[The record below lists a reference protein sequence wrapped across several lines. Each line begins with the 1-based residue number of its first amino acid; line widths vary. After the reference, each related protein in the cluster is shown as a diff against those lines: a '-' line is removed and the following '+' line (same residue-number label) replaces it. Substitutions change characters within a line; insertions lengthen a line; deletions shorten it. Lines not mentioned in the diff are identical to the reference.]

1 MKTELL
7 APAGSFDCFK
17 QALYNGADAIYLA
30 TERFG
35 ARAYAKNLT
44 LDELKKA
51 LILANELNKK
61 IYVTV
66 NTIIKENELNDAK
79 LYLNKLYELGVDG
92 IIVTDFALV
101 NYIINN
107 LKGMECHIST
117 QSGLKDLEDVRFFE
131 NLGANRCVLARENTF
146 EEIKYIKENS
156 NMPLEVFA
164 YGALCVSYSGGCL
177 FSSLLSLRSGNRG
190 RCSQNCRRLYQIY
203 KDDKLFKDFGYH
215 LSMRD
220 LNTSSYF
227 PKLKAIG
234 VDSLKIEGR
243 MKSEDY
249 VKTVT
254 NELRKKLD
262 DDTYNPTLDNVFHR
276 NYTKG
281 FIFGEDKSNIVDSS
295 KRTNE
300 GAYIGKILSYDNNLT
315 KIKLERELN
324 IKDRI
329 RIEGKEDYYFTI
341 DKIFNEK
348 KLEINS
354 SNSICYLNIFNKL
367 PIGSKI
373 YKMIDS
379 SIDLTINNDY
389 KLGIIIKAYGKP
401 NSNLTLSTNIN
412 GKTFTYKSDFIINE
426 SLNRPLDK
434 DSLFKQLSKLSDTS
448 FYLKDIEF
456 NLTNNCFIVIKDI
469 NEARRNLILQIED
482 YYQNKRIFNNQIENK
497 FDLEFKENDLEIVA
511 KCRTKEQYETLKE
524 LGIKTIYY
532 KNYIPYVDAKYN
544 EIDQDYILAGNYG
557 AIDYY
562 KNKLIT
568 CDYSF
573 NAINSEAIYNLLKSG
588 ASFITLSLEMDYEL
602 IKETINSFK
611 NKYGFNPPVEMVCYG
626 KENLMTLKYCPLKKY
641 GECGKCNEHSY
652 YLKDEIAKFPIYHEG
667 CITHIINDKALNLVD
682 DLDKITPL
690 IKRIRLDFTI
700 ENKDEII
707 KIVNQFKNSLNGE
720 KNQFDNK
727 LNTRGYFKRAIL

>member
-44 LDELKKA
+44 LDELQKA
-51 LILANELNKK
+51 LILAHSIGKK

-79 LYLNKLYELGVDG
+79 MYLNKLYELGVDG

-107 LKGMECHIST
+107 LPGMETHIST
-117 QSGLKDLEDVRFFE
+117 QSGLKDLEDIRFFE
-131 NLGANRCVLARENTF
+131 DLKANRCVLARENSF
-146 EEIKYIKENS
+146 EEIKHIKENS
-156 NMPLEVFA
+156 SMPLEVFA

-203 KDDKLFKDFGYH
+203 KDDKLFQDFGYH

-220 LNTSSYF
+220 LNTSSNF
-227 PKLKAIG
+227 KKLKAIG

-254 NELRKKLD
+254 SELRHKLD
-262 DDTYNPTLDNVFHR
+262 DDSYNPTLDNVFHR

-281 FIFGEDKSNIVDSS
+281 FIFGEDRSDIVDSS

-300 GAYIGKILSYDNNLT
+300 GAFIGKILGYENNLA
-315 KIKLERELN
+315 KIKLERPLK

-329 RIEGKEDYYFTI
+329 RIEAKEDYYFTI
-341 DKIFNEK
+341 DKLFNESK
-348 KLEINS
+348 KEINES
-354 SNSICYLNIFNKL
+354 KGICYINIYNKQQV
-367 PIGSKI
+367 GSKI
-373 YKMIDS
+373 YKMVDS
-379 SIDLTINNDY
+379 SIDLSIDNKY
-389 KLGIIIKAYGKP
+389 KLGIVIKAYGKVDSP
-401 NSNLTLSTNIN
+401 LTLTTTIN
-412 GKTFTYKSDFIINE
+412 GKSFTAKSESIILE

-434 DSLFKQLSKLSDTS
+434 DALFKQLSKLNETS

-456 NLTNNCFIVIKDI
+456 NLTNDCFMVIKDI
-469 NEARRNLILQIED
+469 NEVRRNLINQIED
-482 YYQNKRIFNNQIENK
+482 YFQYKRVLPNINDNKLSLENS
-497 FDLEFKENDLEIVA
+497 DDEFEIVA
-511 KCRTKEQYETLKE
+511 KCRTDEQYEALKE
-524 LGIKTIYY
+524 LGINKIYY
-532 KNYIPYVDAKYN
+532 KNYIPYVEAKYN
-544 EIDQDYILAGNYG
+544 DKNENYILAGNYG
-557 AIDYY
+557 AMHYY
-562 KNKLIT
+562 KDKNIT

-573 NAINSEAIYNLLKSG
+573 NAINSEAIYNLLKCG
-588 ASFITLSLEMDYEL
+588 AKYVTLSLEMDYDL
-602 IKETINSFK
+602 IKETTTSFK
-611 NKYGFNPPVEMVCYG
+611 NKYGFDAPIEIVVYG
-626 KENLMTLKYCPLKKY
+626 RENLMTTKYCPLKKH
-641 GECGKCNEHSY
+641 GECGNCNNHEY
-652 YLKDEIAKFPIYHEG
+652 YLKDDFAKFPIYHEG
-667 CITHIINDKALNLVD
+667 CITHIINDKPLSLVD
-682 DLDKITPL
+682 DLDKLLPL
-690 IKRIRLDFTI
+690 TKKIRLDFTI
-700 ENKDEII
+700 ESKDEV
-707 KIVNQFKNSLNGE
+707 KDIVNKFKAALNGK
-720 KNQFDNK
+720 KNQFDK
-727 LNTRGYFKRAIL
+727 ELNTRGYFKRPIL

>member
-44 LDELKKA
+44 LDELQKA
-51 LILANELNKK
+51 LILAHSIGKK

-79 LYLNKLYELGVDG
+79 MYLNKLYELGVDG

-107 LKGMECHIST
+107 LPGMETHIST
-117 QSGLKDLEDVRFFE
+117 QSGLKDLEDIRFFE
-131 NLGANRCVLARENTF
+131 DLKANRCVLARENSF
-146 EEIKYIKENS
+146 EEIKHIKENS
-156 NMPLEVFA
+156 SMPLEVFA

-203 KDDKLFKDFGYH
+203 KDDKLFQDFGYH

-220 LNTSSYF
+220 LNTSSNF
-227 PKLKAIG
+227 KKLKAIG

-254 NELRKKLD
+254 SELRHKLD
-262 DDTYNPTLDNVFHR
+262 DDSYNPTLDNVFHR

-281 FIFGEDKSNIVDSS
+281 FIFGEDRSDIVDSS

-300 GAYIGKILSYDNNLT
+300 GAFIGKILGYENNLA
-315 KIKLERELN
+315 KIKLERPLK

-329 RIEGKEDYYFTI
+329 RIEAKEDYYFTI
-341 DKIFNEK
+341 DKLFNESK
-348 KLEINS
+348 KEINES
-354 SNSICYLNIFNKL
+354 KGICYINIYNKQQV
-367 PIGSKI
+367 GSKI
-373 YKMIDS
+373 YKMVDS
-379 SIDLTINNDY
+379 SIDLTIDNKY
-389 KLGIIIKAYGKP
+389 KLGIVIKAYGKVDSP
-401 NSNLTLSTNIN
+401 LTLTTTIN
-412 GKTFTYKSDFIINE
+412 GKSFTAKSESIILE

-434 DSLFKQLSKLSDTS
+434 DALFKQLSKLNETS

-456 NLTNNCFIVIKDI
+456 NLTNDCFMVIKDI
-469 NEARRNLILQIED
+469 NEVRRNLINQIED
-482 YYQNKRIFNNQIENK
+482 YFQYKRVLPNINDNKLSLENS
-497 FDLEFKENDLEIVA
+497 DDEFEIVA
-511 KCRTKEQYETLKE
+511 KCRTDEQYEALKE
-524 LGIKTIYY
+524 LGINKIYY
-532 KNYIPYVDAKYN
+532 KNYIPYVEAKYN
-544 EIDQDYILAGNYG
+544 DKNENYILAGNYG
-557 AIDYY
+557 AMHYY
-562 KNKLIT
+562 KDKNIT

-573 NAINSEAIYNLLKSG
+573 NAINSEAIYNLLKCG
-588 ASFITLSLEMDYEL
+588 AKYVTLSLEMDYDL
-602 IKETINSFK
+602 IKETTTSFK
-611 NKYGFNPPVEMVCYG
+611 NKYGFDAPIEIVVYG
-626 KENLMTLKYCPLKKY
+626 RENLMTTKYCPLKKH
-641 GECGKCNEHSY
+641 GECGKCNNHQY
-652 YLKDEIAKFPIYHEG
+652 YLKDDFAKFPIYHEG
-667 CITHIINDKALNLVD
+667 CITHIINDKPLSLVD
-682 DLDKITPL
+682 DLDKLLPL
-690 IKRIRLDFTI
+690 TNKTRLDFTI
-700 ENKDEII
+700 ESKDEVI
-707 KIVNQFKNSLNGE
+707 KIVNEFKDALNGK
-720 KNQFDNK
+720 KNQFNK
-727 LNTRGYFKRAIL
+727 EKDTRGYFKRPIL

>member
-44 LDELKKA
+44 LDELKNA
-51 LILANELNKK
+51 LILAHSLNKK

-79 LYLNKLYELGVDG
+79 LYLNRLYELGVDG
-92 IIVTDFALV
+92 VIVTDFALV

-107 LKGMECHIST
+107 LPNMEAHIST

-131 NLGANRCVLARENTF
+131 HLGAKRCVLARENTF

-156 NMPLEVFA
+156 KMPLEVFA

-203 KDDKLFKDFGYH
+203 KDDKLFQDFGYH

-220 LNTSSYF
+220 LNTSANF

-234 VDSLKIEGR
+234 IDSLKIEGR

-254 NELRKKLD
+254 SELRKKLD
-262 DDTYNPTLDNVFHR
+262 DDSYNPTLDNVFHR

-281 FIFGEDKSNIVDSS
+281 FIFGEDKSNIVDAS

-300 GAYIGKILSYDNNLT
+300 GAYIGKIISYENNLA
-315 KIKLERELN
+315 KIKLERPLAL
-324 IKDRI
+324 KDRI
-329 RIEGKEDYYFTI
+329 RIEAKEDYYFTI
-341 DKIFNEK
+341 DKIFNENK
-348 KLEINS
+348 KEINES
-354 SNSICYLNIFNKL
+354 KSICYLNIYNKQ

-373 YKMIDS
+373 FKMVDS
-379 SIDLTINNDY
+379 SIDLTIDNKY
-389 KLGIIIKAYGKP
+389 KEGIIIKAFGKVDSP
-401 NSNLTLSTNIN
+401 LTITTTIH
-412 GKTFTYKSDFIINE
+412 GKSFSAKSDSLIQQ

-434 DSLFKQLSKLSDTS
+434 EALYKQLAKLNETS

-456 NLTNNCFIVIKDI
+456 NLTNDCFMVIKDI
-469 NEARRNLILQIED
+469 NETRRKLI
-482 YYQNKRIFNNQIENK
+482 NQIEEYFQYSRTIEEIKNENI
-497 FDLEFKENDLEIVA
+497 DLHFEDDDFEIVA
-511 KCRTKEQYETLKE
+511 KCRTAEQYEALNE
-524 LGIKTIYY
+524 LGINKIYY
-532 KNYIPYVDAKYN
+532 KNYIPYVEAKYN
-544 EIDQDYILAGNYG
+544 AIEDSYILAGNYG
-557 AIDYY
+557 AMNYY
-562 KNKLIT
+562 KDKEIT

-573 NAINSEAIYNLLKSG
+573 NAINSEAIYDLLKQG
-588 ASFITLSLEMDYEL
+588 ARYITLSLEMDYDL
-602 IKETINSFK
+602 IKETTTSFK
-611 NKYGFNPPVEMVCYG
+611 NKYGFNAPIEIVAYG
-626 KENLMTLKYCPLKKY
+626 RENLMTTKYCPLKKF
-641 GECGKCNEHSY
+641 GECGECNKHQY

-667 CITHIINDKALNLVD
+667 CITHIINDKPLNLVD
-682 DLDKITPL
+682 DLDKLSALTN
-690 IKRIRLDFTI
+690 KIRLDFTI
-700 ENKDEII
+700 EGKDEVI
-707 KIVNQFKNSLNGE
+707 KIVNEFKNALNGK
-720 KNQFDNK
+720 KNQFDKEND
-727 LNTRGYFKRAIL
+727 TRGYFKRPIL

>member
-7 APAGSFDCFK
+7 APAGSFECFK

-30 TERFG
+30 TEKFG

-44 LDELKKA
+44 LDELAKA
-51 LILANELNKK
+51 LVLAHSINKK

-92 IIVTDFALV
+92 VIVTDFALV

-107 LKGMECHIST
+107 LPNMEAHIST

-131 NLGANRCVLARENTF
+131 DLGAKRCVLARENSF

-156 NMPLEVFA
+156 KMPLEVFA

-203 KDDKLFKDFGYH
+203 KDDKLFQDFGYH

-220 LNTSSYF
+220 LNTSSNF
-227 PKLKAIG
+227 PKLKGIG

-254 NELRKKLD
+254 SELRKKLD
-262 DDTYNPTLDNVFHR
+262 DDSYNPTLDNVFHR

-281 FIFGEDKSNIVDSS
+281 FIFGEDRSNIVDSS

-300 GAYIGKILSYDNNLT
+300 GAYIGKILGYENNLA
-315 KIKLERELN
+315 KIKLERPLAL
-324 IKDRI
+324 KDRI
-329 RIEGKEDYYFTI
+329 RIEAKEDYYFTI
-341 DKIFNEK
+341 DKIFNENK
-348 KLEINS
+348 KEINES
-354 SNSICYLNIFNKL
+354 KSICYLNIYNKQ
-367 PIGSKI
+367 PVGSKI
-373 YKMIDS
+373 FKMVDS
-379 SIDLTINNDY
+379 SIDLAITNEF
-389 KLGIIIKAYGKP
+389 KEGIIIKAYGKVDTP
-401 NSNLTLSTNIN
+401 LTLTTTIHNIS
-412 GKTFTYKSDFIINE
+412 FSAKSDVLIQE

-434 DSLFKQLSKLSDTS
+434 ESLFKQLNKLNETS

-456 NLTNNCFIVIKDI
+456 NLSNNCFMVIKEI
-469 NEARRNLILQIED
+469 NEVRRKLISQIED
-482 YYQNKRIFNNQIENK
+482 YFQYKREIKEIKSEK
-497 FDLEFKENDLEIVA
+497 IDLNIPSEDFEIVA
-511 KCRTKEQYETLKE
+511 KCRTDEQYEALKE
-524 LGIKTIYY
+524 LGINKIYY
-532 KNYIPYVDAKYN
+532 KNYIPYVEAKYN
-544 EIDQDYILAGNYG
+544 DLESNYILAGNYG
-557 AIDYY
+557 AMHYY
-562 KNKLIT
+562 NNKDIT

-573 NAINSEAIYNLLKSG
+573 NAINSEAIYDLLKSG
-588 ASFITLSLEMDYEL
+588 AKYVTLSLEMDYDL
-602 IKETINSFK
+602 IKDVTTSFK
-611 NKYGFNPPVEMVCYG
+611 NKYGFEAPIEIVAYG
-626 KENLMTLKYCPLKKY
+626 RENLMTTKYCPLKKF
-641 GECGKCNEHSY
+641 GECGKCNSHQY

-667 CITHIINDKALNLVD
+667 CITHIINDKPLNLVD
-682 DLDKITPL
+682 DLDKLASLTN
-690 IKRIRLDFTI
+690 KIRLDFTI
-700 ENKDEII
+700 ESKVEVI
-707 KIVNQFKNSLNGE
+707 KIINEFKNAINGK
-720 KNQFDNK
+720 KNQFNK
-727 LNTRGYFKRAIL
+727 ELDTRGYFKRPIL

>member
-44 LDELKKA
+44 LDELKNA
-51 LILANELNKK
+51 LILAHSIGKK

-66 NTIIKENELNDAK
+66 NTIIKENELEEAK

-101 NYIINN
+101 NHIINN
-107 LKGMECHIST
+107 LKPMECHIST

-131 NLGANRCVLARENTF
+131 NLKANRCVLARENTF

-156 NMPLEVFA
+156 NMPLEVFG

-203 KDDKLFKDFGYH
+203 KDDKLFKDYGYH

-220 LNTSSYF
+220 LNTSSNF
-227 PKLKAIG
+227 KKLKSIG

-254 NELRKKLD
+254 SELRKKLD
-262 DDTYNPTLDNVFHR
+262 DDSYNPTLDNVFHR

-281 FIFGEDKSNIVDSS
+281 FIFGEDKSEIVDSS

-300 GAYIGKILSYDNNLT
+300 GAFIGTIIGYDKGLA
-315 KIKLERELN
+315 KIKLTRELS

-329 RIEGKEDYYFTI
+329 RIENKEDYYFTI
-341 DKIFNEK
+341 DKIYNESK
-348 KLEINS
+348 KEINNS
-354 SNSICYLNIFNKL
+354 SSICYLNIFKKL
-367 PIGSKI
+367 PINSKI
-373 YKMIDS
+373 YKMVDS
-379 SIDLTINNDY
+379 KIDLTITNDY
-389 KLGIIIKAYGKP
+389 KEGIIIKAYGSISKP
-401 NSNLTLSTNIN
+401 LTLSTTIN
-412 GKTFTYKSDFIINE
+412 GKCFKAVSDAIFEE

-434 DSLFKQLSKLSDTS
+434 DTLYKQLSKLNDTS

-456 NLTNNCFIVIKDI
+456 NIQDNCFMVIKDI
-469 NEARRNLILQIED
+469 NEARRKLVNEIEN
-482 YYQNKRIFNNQIENK
+482 YFLNSRTLNNNQIDESNLY
-497 FDLEFKENDLEIVA
+497 FDDLDLEIVA
-511 KCRTKEQYETLKE
+511 KCRTQEQYDALKE

-532 KNYIPYVDAKYN
+532 KNYIPYVNAKYENIN
-544 EIDQDYILAGNYG
+544 EDFILAGNYG
-557 AIDYY
+557 ALNYY
-562 KNKLIT
+562 KNKNIT

-573 NAINSEAIYNLLKSG
+573 NAINSEAIYNLLKNG
-588 ASFITLSLEMDYEL
+588 ASSVTLSLEMDYEL

-611 NKYGFNPPVEMVCYG
+611 NKYKFNPPLEMVCYG
-626 KENLMTLKYCPLKKY
+626 KENLMTLKYCPLKKH
-641 GECGKCNEHSY
+641 GECGKCNLHTY
-652 YLKDEIAKFPIYHEG
+652 YLKDEFGKFPLYHDG

-690 IKRIRLDFTI
+690 IKRIRLDFTT
-700 ENKDEII
+700 ESKDDVI
-707 KIVNQFKNSLNGE
+707 KIVNEYKNALKGV
-720 KNQFDNK
+720 KNQFDK
-727 LNTRGYFKRAIL
+727 ETNTRGYFKRPIL

>member
-7 APAGSFDCFK
+7 APAGSFECFK

-44 LDELKKA
+44 LDELKEA
-51 LILANELNKK
+51 LILAHSLNKK

-66 NTIIKENELNDAK
+66 NTIIKENELEEAK

-92 IIVTDFALV
+92 VIVTDFALV

-107 LKGMECHIST
+107 LNEMEAHIST

-131 NLGANRCVLARENTF
+131 KIGAKRCVLARENSF

-156 NMPLEVFA
+156 KMPIEVFG

-203 KDDKLFKDFGYH
+203 KDDKLFQDFGYH

-254 NELRKKLD
+254 SELRHKLD
-262 DDTYNPTLDNVFHR
+262 DDSYNPTLDNVFHR

-300 GAYIGKILSYDNNLT
+300 GAFIGKILGYENNLA
-315 KIKLERELN
+315 KIKLQRPLS

-329 RIEGKEDYYFTI
+329 RIEAKEDYYFTI
-341 DKIFNEK
+341 DKLFNESK
-348 KLEINS
+348 KEIKES
-354 SNSICYLNIFNKL
+354 SSICYINIYNKQ
-367 PIGSKI
+367 PVGSKI
-373 YKMIDS
+373 FKMVDS
-379 SIDLTINNDY
+379 SIDLTITNKY
-389 KLGIIIKAYGKP
+389 KEKIIIKAYGKVSSP
-401 NSNLTLSTNIN
+401 LTITTTIY
-412 GKTFTYKSDFIINE
+412 GKTFTAKSDSLLEE

-434 DSLFKQLSKLSDTS
+434 ESLFKQLSKLNDTS
-448 FYLKDIEF
+448 FYLGDIEF
-456 NLTNNCFIVIKDI
+456 NLTDNCFMVIKDI
-469 NEARRNLILQIED
+469 NETRRKLIDEINN
-482 YYQNKRIFNNQIENK
+482 YFQNSRAINNIKALSNDLKIEN
-497 FDLEFKENDLEIVA
+497 DEFELVA
-511 KCRTKEQYETLKE
+511 KCRTDEQYEALKE
-524 LGIKTIYY
+524 LGINKIYY

-544 EIDQDYILAGNYG
+544 DIENNYILAGNYG
-557 AIDYY
+557 AINHYSD
-562 KNKLIT
+562 KEIT

-573 NAINSEAIYNLLKSG
+573 NAINSEAIYNLLKCG
-588 ASFITLSLEMDYEL
+588 AKYVTLSLEMDYDL
-602 IKETINSFK
+602 IKETTTSFK
-611 NKYGFNPPVEMVCYG
+611 NKFGFNAPIEIVAYG
-626 KENLMTLKYCPLKKY
+626 KENLMTTKYCPLKKH
-641 GECGKCNEHSY
+641 GECGKCNNHQY
-652 YLKDEIAKFPIYHEG
+652 YLKDDFAKFPIYHEG
-667 CITHIINDKALNLVD
+667 CITHIINDKPLNLVD
-682 DLDKITPL
+682 DLDKLLPL
-690 IKRIRLDFTI
+690 TNKIRLDFTI
-700 ENKDEII
+700 ESKDEVIR
-707 KIVNQFKNSLNGE
+707 IVNEFKNALNGK
-720 KNQFDNK
+720 KNQFNK
-727 LNTRGYFKRAIL
+727 EKDTRGYFKRPIL

>member
-44 LDELKKA
+44 LDELQKA
-51 LILANELNKK
+51 LILAHSIGKK

-79 LYLNKLYELGVDG
+79 MYLNKLYELGVDG

-107 LKGMECHIST
+107 LPGMEAHIST
-117 QSGLKDLEDVRFFE
+117 QSGLKDLEDIRFFE
-131 NLGANRCVLARENTF
+131 DLKANRCVLARENSF
-146 EEIKYIKENS
+146 EEIKHIKENS
-156 NMPLEVFA
+156 SMPLEVFA

-203 KDDKLFKDFGYH
+203 KDDKLFQDFGYH

-220 LNTSSYF
+220 LNTSSNF
-227 PKLKAIG
+227 KKLKAIG

-254 NELRKKLD
+254 SELRHKLD
-262 DDTYNPTLDNVFHR
+262 DDSYNPTLDNVFHR

-281 FIFGEDKSNIVDSS
+281 FIFGEDRSDIVDSS

-300 GAYIGKILSYDNNLT
+300 GAFIGKILGYENNLA
-315 KIKLERELN
+315 KIKLERPLK

-329 RIEGKEDYYFTI
+329 RIEAKEDYYFTI
-341 DKIFNEK
+341 DKLFNESK
-348 KLEINS
+348 KEINES
-354 SNSICYLNIFNKL
+354 KGICYINIYNKQQV
-367 PIGSKI
+367 GSKI
-373 YKMIDS
+373 YKMVDS
-379 SIDLTINNDY
+379 SIDLTIDNKY
-389 KLGIIIKAYGKP
+389 KLGIVIKAYGKVDSP
-401 NSNLTLSTNIN
+401 LTLTTTIN
-412 GKTFTYKSDFIINE
+412 GKSFTAKSESLILE

-434 DSLFKQLSKLSDTS
+434 DALFKQLSKLNETS

-456 NLTNNCFIVIKDI
+456 NLTNDCFMVIKDI
-469 NEARRNLILQIED
+469 NEVRRNLINQIED
-482 YYQNKRIFNNQIENK
+482 YFQYKRVLPNVESNKVSLENN
-497 FDLEFKENDLEIVA
+497 DDEFEIVA
-511 KCRTKEQYETLKE
+511 KCRTDEQYEALKE
-524 LGIKTIYY
+524 LGINKIYY
-532 KNYIPYVDAKYN
+532 KNYIPYVEAKYN
-544 EIDQDYILAGNYG
+544 DKNEDYILAGNYG
-557 AIDYY
+557 AMHYY
-562 KNKLIT
+562 KNKDIT

-573 NAINSEAIYNLLKSG
+573 NAINSEAIYNLLKCG
-588 ASFITLSLEMDYEL
+588 AKYVTPSLEMDYDL
-602 IKETINSFK
+602 IKETTTSFK
-611 NKYGFNPPVEMVCYG
+611 NKYGFDAPIEIVAYG
-626 KENLMTLKYCPLKKY
+626 RENLMTTKYCPLKKH
-641 GECGKCNEHSY
+641 GECGNCNNHEY
-652 YLKDEIAKFPIYHEG
+652 YLKDDFAKFPIYHEG
-667 CITHIINDKALNLVD
+667 CITHIINDKPLSLVD
-682 DLDKITPL
+682 DLDKLLPL
-690 IKRIRLDFTI
+690 TKKIRLDFTI
-700 ENKDEII
+700 ESKDEV
-707 KIVNQFKNSLNGE
+707 KDIVNKFKAALNGK
-720 KNQFDNK
+720 KNQFDK
-727 LNTRGYFKRAIL
+727 ELNTRGYFKRPIL

>member
-44 LDELKKA
+44 LDELQKA
-51 LILANELNKK
+51 LILAHSINKK

-66 NTIIKENELNDAK
+66 NTIIKENELEDAK
-79 LYLNKLYELGVDG
+79 MYLNKLYELGVDG
-92 IIVTDFALV
+92 VIVTDFALV

-107 LKGMECHIST
+107 LSDMEAHIST

-131 NLGANRCVLARENTF
+131 DLGAKRCVLARENSF
-146 EEIKYIKENS
+146 EEIKYIKNNS
-156 NMPLEVFA
+156 SMPLEVFA

-203 KDDKLFKDFGYH
+203 KDDKLFQDFGYH

-220 LNTSSYF
+220 LNTSSNF
-227 PKLKAIG
+227 SKLKAIG
-234 VDSLKIEGR
+234 IDSLKIEGR

-254 NELRKKLD
+254 SELRHKLD
-262 DDTYNPTLDNVFHR
+262 DDSYEPTLDNVFHR

-300 GAYIGKILSYDNNLT
+300 GAYIGKILGYENNLA
-315 KIKLERELN
+315 KIKLERPLA

-329 RIEGKEDYYFTI
+329 RIEAKEDYYFTI
-341 DKIFNEK
+341 DKLFNEAK
-348 KLEINS
+348 KDTNEAKN
-354 SNSICYLNIFNKL
+354 ICYINIYNKQ

-373 YKMIDS
+373 FKMVDS
-379 SIDLTINNDY
+379 SIDFSIDNKY
-389 KLGIIIKAYGKP
+389 KLPIIIKAFGKVGAP
-401 NSNLTLSTNIN
+401 LTLTTTIN
-412 GKTFTYKSDFIINE
+412 GKAFNAKSESLILE

-434 DSLFKQLSKLSDTS
+434 DSLFKQLSKLNETS

-456 NLTNNCFIVIKDI
+456 NLANNCFMVIKDI
-469 NEARRNLILQIED
+469 NEVRRNLINQIED
-482 YYQNKRIFNNQIENK
+482 YFQYKRTIKEKEIVNTKLNYSS
-497 FDLEFKENDLEIVA
+497 DEFEFVA
-511 KCRTKEQYETLKE
+511 KCRTKEQYDALKE
-524 LGIKTIYY
+524 LGINKIYY
-532 KNYIPYVDAKYN
+532 ENYIPYVEAKYKDIEN
-544 EIDQDYILAGNYG
+544 NYILAGNYG
-557 AIDYY
+557 AMHYY
-562 KNKLIT
+562 KDKEIT

-573 NAINSEAIYNLLKSG
+573 NTINSEAIYNLLKFG
-588 ASFITLSLEMDYEL
+588 ARYVTLSLEMDYDL
-602 IKETINSFK
+602 IKETTSSFK
-611 NKYGFNPPVEMVCYG
+611 NKYGFNAPIEIVAYG
-626 KENLMTLKYCPLKKY
+626 RENLMTTKYCPLKKH
-641 GECGKCNEHSY
+641 GECGNCNKHQY
-652 YLKDEIAKFPIYHEG
+652 YLKDEYAKFPIYHEG
-667 CITHIINDKALNLVD
+667 CITHIINDKPLNLVD
-682 DLDKITPL
+682 DLDKLLPL
-690 IKRIRLDFTI
+690 TNKIRLDFTI
-700 ENKDEII
+700 ESKDEVKEVIN
-707 KIVNQFKNSLNGE
+707 KFKNALNGK
-720 KNQFDNK
+720 KNQFDKEND
-727 LNTRGYFKRAIL
+727 TRGYFKRPIL